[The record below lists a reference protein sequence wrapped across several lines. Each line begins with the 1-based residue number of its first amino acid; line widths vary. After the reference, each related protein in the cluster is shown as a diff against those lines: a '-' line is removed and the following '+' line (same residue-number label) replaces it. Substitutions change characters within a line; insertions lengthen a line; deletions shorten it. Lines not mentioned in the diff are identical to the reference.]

1 MTNPLANLPAL
12 DFLNLE
18 RYPETLDAYAD
29 QHNPALLV
37 ELSKRMNEQA
47 DRLEFLFMDIVTSP
61 DHQEIQYKDIMH
73 WRARATYLR
82 NTGNAKA
89 AKALEKAEALKEA
102 KAADQDDEFMEGY
115 KQFLA
120 TEFDTNS

>member
-1 MTNPLANLPAL
+1 MAF
-12 DFLNLE
+12 DFLNLP
-18 RYPETLDAYAD
+18 RYSEDVADYAD
-29 QHNPALLV
+29 QHNPEYIV

-61 DHQEIQYKDIMH
+61 DHQAIEYKDIMH
-73 WRARATYLR
+73 WKARATFLR

-102 KAADQDDEFMEGY
+102 KAADDDEDFMDGY
-115 KQFLA
+115 KEFLA
-120 TEFDTNS
+120 NEFDLS

>member
-1 MTNPLANLPAL
+1 MTNPLANLPAI

-61 DHQEIQYKDIMH
+61 DHQAIEYKDIMH

-82 NTGNAKA
+82 NVGQAKA
-89 AKALEKAEALKEA
+89 AAALEKAEALKEA
-102 KAADQDDEFMEGY
+102 KEADEDEEFQEGY
-115 KQFLA
+115 KEFLA
-120 TEFDTNS
+120 TEFDLS